1 MHSWCTDPIYSVS
14 DASGFDSVSAD
25 TNSIPGY
32 IQYAGISQPEEEE
45 NGSHVFVIR
54 VNLMFINE
62 INDNK

>member
-1 MHSWCTDPIYSVS
+1 MPATLLQYLQTP
-14 DASGFDSVSAD
+14 
-25 TNSIPGY
+25 
-32 IQYAGISQPEEEE
+32 IQYQGTFNKLVFQSEEEE